1 MGLPWP
7 ESARYE
13 DFMMSARAV
22 IQHHPMQTMEKPVSG
37 KGAARLMRRQGFTPA
52 VVYGPGQA
60 PMTLGV
66 ATMDLAK
73 ALRVGHFFTHL
84 QELVIGGKP
93 MKVLA
98 KDIQRHPVTDMPIH
112 VDFTYYEP
120 ARKVNVDVMVRI
132 IGEKESPGIK
142 LGGVLQLI
150 ETSLEVVC
158 RADSIPQE
166 IEVSVAG
173 LDIGGSVHLSSLTLP
188 EGVRSAVTNRD
199 LTIASVVSTRTSN
212 MAADATAAAAV
223 SAADVPASTA
233 KAPAAAAA
241 PAGKDAKGA
250 KAPAKDA
257 KAPTAKAPA
266 AAAKPAAKKK

>member
-1 MGLPWP
+1 MN
-7 ESARYE
+7 AK
-13 DFMMSARAV
+13 AV
-22 IQHHPMQTMEKPVSG
+22 IQHHPMQTMDKPVSG
-37 KGAARLMRRQGFTPA
+37 KGVARLMRRQGFTPA
-52 VVYGPGQA
+52 VVYGPDQT

-93 MKVLA
+93 QKVLA
-98 KDIQRHPVTDMPIH
+98 KDIQRHPVTDLPIH
-112 VDFTYYEP
+112 VDFTYYDP
-120 ARKVNVDVMVRI
+120 ARKVNVKVMVRI
-132 IGEKESPGIK
+132 VGEKESPGIK

-173 LDIGGSVHLSSLTLP
+173 LDIGGSVHLSSLKLP

-212 MAADATAAAAV
+212 MAVDATAAAAV

-233 KAPAAAAA
+233 KAPVAAKAAAA
-241 PAGKDAKGA
+241 PAKGG
-250 KAPAKDA
+250 KDA

-266 AAAKPAAKKK
+266 AAAKAPAKKK

>member
-1 MGLPWP
+1 MN
-7 ESARYE
+7 AK
-13 DFMMSARAV
+13 AV
-22 IQHHPMQTMEKPVSG
+22 IQHHPMQAIDKPVAG
-37 KGAARLMRRQGFTPA
+37 KGAARLMRRQGYVPA

-66 ATMDLAK
+66 AVMDLAK

-84 QELVIGGKP
+84 QELVVNGKP

-98 KDIQRHPVTDMPIH
+98 KDIQRHPVTDLPIH

-120 ARKVNVDVMVRI
+120 ARKVNVNVMVRI

-166 IEVSVAG
+166 IEVNVAG

-223 SAADVPASTA
+223 AASDVPASTA
-233 KAPAAAAA
+233 KAPAAGKAPAAAAA
-241 PAGKDAKGA
+241 PAKGT
-250 KAPAKDA
+250 KDA
-257 KAPTAKAPA
+257 KAPAAA

>member
-1 MGLPWP
+1 MN
-7 ESARYE
+7 AK
-13 DFMMSARAV
+13 AV
-22 IQHHPMQTMEKPVSG
+22 IQHHPMQAIDKPVAG
-37 KGAARLMRRQGFTPA
+37 KGAARLMRRQGYVPA

-66 ATMDLAK
+66 AVMDLAK

-84 QELVIGGKP
+84 QELVVNGKS

-98 KDIQRHPVTDMPIH
+98 KDIQRHPVTDLPIH

-120 ARKVNVDVMVRI
+120 SRKVNVNVMVRI
-132 IGEKESPGIK
+132 VGEKESPGIK

-212 MAADATAAAAV
+212 MAADAAAAAV

-233 KAPAAAAA
+233 KAPAAGKAAAAA
-241 PAGKDAKGA
+241 PAKGG
-250 KAPAKDA
+250 KDA
-257 KAPTAKAPA
+257 KAPTAA

>member
-1 MGLPWP
+1 MN
-7 ESARYE
+7 AK
-13 DFMMSARAV
+13 AV
-22 IQHHPMQTMEKPVSG
+22 IQHHPMQAIDKPVAG
-37 KGAARLMRRQGFTPA
+37 KGAARLMRRQGYVPA

-84 QELVIGGKP
+84 QELVVNGKP

-120 ARKVNVDVMVRI
+120 ARKVNVNVMVRI
-132 IGEKESPGIK
+132 VGEKESPGIK

-212 MAADATAAAAV
+212 MAADAAAAAV

-233 KAPAAAAA
+233 KAPAAGKAAAA
-241 PAGKDAKGA
+241 PAKGG
-250 KAPAKDA
+250 KDA
-257 KAPTAKAPA
+257 KAPAAKAPA

>member
-1 MGLPWP
+1 MGLPRP
-7 ESARYE
+7 ESAKFE
-13 DFMMSARAV
+13 DFLMNAKAV
-22 IQHHPMQTMEKPVSG
+22 IQHHPMQTMDKPVSG

-98 KDIQRHPVTDMPIH
+98 KDIQRHPVTDLPIH

-120 ARKVNVDVMVRI
+120 SRKVSVNVMVRI

-223 SAADVPASTA
+223 AASDVPASTA
-233 KAPAAAAA
+233 KAPAAGKAAAAA
-241 PAGKDAKGA
+241 PAKGG
-250 KAPAKDA
+250 KDA
-257 KAPTAKAPA
+257 KAPAAA

>member
-1 MGLPWP
+1 MGLQRP
-7 ESARYE
+7 ESAKFE
-13 DFMMSARAV
+13 DFLMNAKAV
-22 IQHHPMQTMEKPVSG
+22 IQHHPMQTMDKPVSG

-84 QELVIGGKP
+84 QELVIGGKSL
-93 MKVLA
+93 KVLA

-112 VDFTYYEP
+112 VDFTYYDP
-120 ARKVNVDVMVRI
+120 ARKVSVNVMVRI

-212 MAADATAAAAV
+212 MAADAAAAAV

-233 KAPAAAAA
+233 KTPAAGKAAAAA
-241 PAGKDAKGA
+241 PAKGG
-250 KAPAKDA
+250 KDA
-257 KAPTAKAPA
+257 KAPTAA